1 MEAIT
6 ILGLVAASL
15 TTACFV
21 PQAIK
26 IIRSKETKNIS
37 LLMYICLCTGVVLW
51 FVYGLILKNAPL
63 MMANSISL
71 LLSATILGYKI
82 KYK

>member
-15 TTACFV
+15 TTACFI